1 MGIAR
6 DVMVS
11 PDAVHLPQHRR
22 MWTPTIPEELEHC
35 DHHRDADALDG
46 AEDGD
51 ARKAD
56 HREPKLPS
64 LNFEK
69 PLEVF
74 DLEQANRRGDDD
86 CGQRGGGDVLQ
97 KVWRR

>member
-1 MGIAR
+1 
-6 DVMVS
+6 MVS
-11 PDAVHLPQHRR
+11 PDALDPSQHRR
-22 MWTPTIPEELEHC
+22 VRTPTVPEELEHC
-35 DHHRDADALDG
+35 DHNGDADSLDG

-51 ARKAD
+51 ARKAH

-69 PLEVF
+69 PLEVI

-86 CGQRGGGDVLQ
+86 CGQRGGGNVLQ
-97 KVWRR
+97 KVGCR